1 MHSPDFN
8 EQFRF
13 GSARWAEEREMRAA
27 GLFDADG
34 LPIGFSNGRMLR
46 LPGDTPMIT
55 IGGAGSGKLRDVIG
69 HVFGALGQH
78 SMIVLDPRGEIAAT
92 FMPALAHAGIEGFLW
107 NPYGLHGLPQHRCNP
122 LDTINP
128 AAPTFHADCKLVA
141 RSLVA
146 VTSRAEG
153 KYFEQRA
160 CGWTEALIKR
170 IAESKGGVSLPD
182 LMRVVNLI
190 ESGHL
195 GWADFVE
202 GMTQSAFDDV
212 RRTAGE
218 MLAKQQDSPREF
230 GSIMGELYASLSAL
244 DDPTLAAS
252 LGQAE
257 FSLAALCGSGRPII
271 VFLMLPA
278 EYLHQCAA
286 VLRLFFTA
294 AMLCKSRAPG
304 SRRLVMLI
312 DEAAQLG
319 GFPALQQLYTYGRG
333 IGIRPWTFWQDVGQI
348 ITNFG
353 PTGIQAFLGSSQMR
367 QFFGVR
373 DYQTAQLISN
383 MLGTETLEYDDARMQ
398 EVARLQKRQAWQRAV
413 DGEDMLTAMLDA
425 AHYSKAAQMR
435 TKQARKL
442 RTEDEVLGMKG
453 HQQILFVSGQEPLCI
468 DAEKQAYFA
477 RPEMAGL
484 YLPNPYHPPHD
495 RVPIATRWGSKFA
508 RVANGPVPPRFA
520 SYAQYRNGMMAY
532 VEEYK
537 PT

>member
-1 MHSPDFN
+1 MHSSDFN
-8 EQFRF
+8 EEYRF
-13 GSARWAEEREMRAA
+13 GSAGWADECQMRSA
-27 GLFDADG
+27 GLFGSEG
-34 LPIGFSNGRMLR
+34 LPIGFYRGRLLR
-46 LPGDTPMIT
+46 LPGDAPMIT
-55 IGGAGSGKLRDVIG
+55 IGGAGSGKLRDIIG
-69 HVFGALGQH
+69 HVFGVLGQH

-92 FMPALAHAGIEGFLW
+92 FMPALAHADIEGYLW

-122 LDTINP
+122 LDPIDP
-128 AAPTFHADCKLVA
+128 QAPTFHADCKLVA

-170 IAESKGGVSLPD
+170 IAEAMGGASLPA
-182 LMRVVNLI
+182 LMSVVNLI
-190 ESGHL
+190 ESGHP
-195 GWADFVE
+195 GWPDFVE
-202 GMTQSAFDDV
+202 GMTRSAFDDV

-218 MLAKQQDSPREF
+218 MLTKQQDSPREF

-244 DDPTLAAS
+244 DDPTLATSLGTANFSMAS
-252 LGQAE
+252 L
-257 FSLAALCGSGRPII
+257 CGAGPPKI

-278 EYLHQCAA
+278 EYLHQCSA
-286 VLRLFFTA
+286 VLRLMFTA
-294 AMLCKSRAPG
+294 SMLYKSRAPG

-319 GFPALQQLYTYGRG
+319 SFPALQQLYTYGRG

-348 ITNFG
+348 VTNFG
-353 PTGIQAFLGSSQMR
+353 PTGVPAFMGSSQMR

-398 EVARLQKRQAWQRAV
+398 EAARLQKRQAVQRV
-413 DGEDMLTAMLDA
+413 LGGEDMLTAMMDA
-425 AHYSKAAQMR
+425 AHYAKAAQMR

-442 RTEDEVLGMKG
+442 RTEDEILSLDGDR
-453 HQQILFVSGQEPLCI
+453 QILFIAGNEPLCI
-468 DAEKQAYFA
+468 EADKQAYFA

-484 YLPNPYHPPHD
+484 YLPNPYHPPYD
-495 RVPIATRWGSKFA
+495 TVPIKTRWGTKSA
-508 RVANGPVPPRFA
+508 RIANAPVPPRFA
-520 SYAQYRNGMMAY
+520 SYAQYQNGMMAY
-532 VEEYK
+532 VEGYK

>member
-1 MHSPDFN
+1 MHPTEFN
-8 EQFRF
+8 EEYRF
-13 GSARWAEEREMRAA
+13 GSAGWADERQMRGA
-27 GLFDADG
+27 GLFSAEG
-34 LPIGFSNGRMLR
+34 LPIGFYRGRLLR
-46 LPGDTPMIT
+46 LPGDAPMIT
-55 IGGAGSGKLRDVIG
+55 IGGAGSGKLRDIIG
-69 HVFGALGQH
+69 HVFGGLGQH
-78 SMIVLDPRGEIAAT
+78 SMIVLDPRGEIGAT

-122 LDTINP
+122 LDPINP
-128 AAPTFHADCKLVA
+128 AAKTFHADCKLAA

-146 VTSRAEG
+146 VTGRAEG

-170 IAESKGGVSLPD
+170 IAEVTGGVTLPA
-182 LMRVVNLI
+182 LMSVVNLI
-190 ESGHL
+190 ESGHV

-202 GMTQSAFDDV
+202 GMTLSAFDDV

-218 MLAKQQDSPREF
+218 MLTKQQDSPREF

-244 DDPTLAAS
+244 DDPILAGS
-252 LGQAE
+252 LGDAE
-257 FSLAALCGSGRPII
+257 FSLGSLCGSGRPKI

-278 EYLHQCAA
+278 EYLHQCAS

-294 AMLCKSRAPG
+294 AMLYKSRAPG

-319 GFPALQQLYTYGRG
+319 AFPALQQLYTYGRG

-353 PTGIQAFLGSSQMR
+353 PTGVPAFMGSSQMR

-383 MLGTETLEYDDARMQ
+383 MLGTETLEFDDARLQ
-398 EVARLQKRQAWQRAV
+398 EAARLQKRQAVQRV
-413 DGEDMLTAMLDA
+413 LGGDDMFTAMMDA
-425 AHYSKAAQMR
+425 AHHAKAAQMR

-442 RTEDEVLGMKG
+442 RTEDEILSMPGER
-453 HQQILFVSGQEPLCI
+453 QILFVAGDEPLCI
-468 DAEKQAYFA
+468 EAEKQAYYA
-477 RPEMAGL
+477 RPEMAGQ
-484 YLPNPYHPPHD
+484 YLPNPYHPPCD
-495 RVPIATRWGSKFA
+495 SVPIASGWRTRRA
-508 RVANGPVPPRFA
+508 RVIRESVPQKF
-520 SYAQYRNGMMAY
+520 SSFAQYRNGEMAY
-532 VEEYK
+532 VDGYK

>member
-1 MHSPDFN
+1 MHSSDFN

-13 GSARWAEEREMRAA
+13 GSAGWADEPQMRRA
-27 GLFDADG
+27 GLFGSDG
-34 LPIGFSNGRMLR
+34 LPIGFYRGRQLR
-46 LPGDTPMIT
+46 LPGDAPMIT
-55 IGGAGSGKLRDVIG
+55 IGGAGSGKMRDVLG
-69 HVFGALGQH
+69 HVFAASGQH
-78 SMIVLDPRGEIAAT
+78 SIIGVDPRGEMRAVSQ
-92 FMPALAHAGIEGFLW
+92 PALAHNHTEAFSW
-107 NPYGLHGLPQHRCNP
+107 DPYSQNGLPQHRCNP
-122 LDTINP
+122 LDVIIP
-128 AAPTFHADCKLVA
+128 REPTFHADCKLVA

-170 IAESKGGVSLPD
+170 IAEAHGGVTLPA
-182 LMRVVNLI
+182 LMSVVNSI
-190 ESGHL
+190 ESGHP

-202 GMTQSAFDDV
+202 GTTQSAFDDV

-218 MLAKQQDSPREF
+218 MLTKQQDSPREF

-244 DDPTLAAS
+244 DDPILSAS
-252 LGQAE
+252 LKNPD
-257 FSLAALCGSGRPII
+257 FSLAQLCSAERPVV
-271 VFLMLPA
+271 VFLILPA

-294 AMLCKSRAPG
+294 AQLYKSRAPG

-319 GFPALQQLYTYGRG
+319 SFPALQQLYTYGRG
-333 IGIRPWTFWQDVGQI
+333 IGIRPWTFWQDIGQI
-348 ITNFG
+348 VTNFG
-353 PTGIQAFLGSSQMR
+353 PTGVSAFMGSSQMR

-383 MLGTETLEYDDARMQ
+383 MLGTETLEYNDARAQ
-398 EVARLQKRQAWQRAV
+398 EAARLHKRQAVQRALA
-413 DGEDMLTAMLDA
+413 GEDMLTAMMDA
-425 AHYSKAAQMR
+425 AHYAKAAQMR

-442 RTEDEVLGMKG
+442 RTEDEVLSMSGDR
-453 HQQILFVSGQEPLCI
+453 QILFISGNEPMSI
-468 DAEKQAYFA
+468 EAEKHPYFE

-484 YLPNPYHPPHD
+484 YLPNPYHPPYD
-495 RVPIATRWGSKFA
+495 RVPIATRWGTKWA
-508 RVANGPVPPRFA
+508 RVLTAPVPPRFA
-520 SYAQYRNGMMAY
+520 SYAQYQNGMMAY
-532 VEEYK
+532 VEGYK

>member
-1 MHSPDFN
+1 MHTPDFN
-8 EQFRF
+8 EEYRF
-13 GSARWAEEREMRAA
+13 GSAGWADERQMRHA
-27 GLFDADG
+27 GLFGSDG
-34 LPIGFSNGRMLR
+34 LPMGFHNGRLLH
-46 LPGDTPMIT
+46 LPGDAPMIT
-55 IGGAGSGKLRDVIG
+55 IGGAGSGKLRDIIG

-107 NPYGLHGLPQHRCNP
+107 NPYSLHGLPQHRCNP
-122 LDTINP
+122 LDVID
-128 AAPTFHADCKLVA
+128 AFAPTFHADCKRIA

-160 CGWTEALIKR
+160 CAWVEALIKR
-170 IAESKGGVSLPD
+170 VAEATGGVSLPA
-182 LMRVVNLI
+182 LMAVVNLI
-190 ESGHL
+190 ESGHS
-195 GWADFVE
+195 GWPDFVE
-202 GMTQSAFDDV
+202 GMSQSAFEDV

-218 MLAKQQDSPREF
+218 MLTKQQDSPREF

-244 DDPTLAAS
+244 DDPVLAAS
-252 LGQAE
+252 LGNKE
-257 FSLAALCGSGRPII
+257 FSLASLCGSGSPKI

-278 EYLHQCAA
+278 EYLHQSAA
-286 VLRLFFTA
+286 VLRLIFTA
-294 AMLCKSRAPG
+294 AMLYKSRAPG

-319 GFPALQQLYTYGRG
+319 AFPALQQLYTYGRG
-333 IGIRPWTFWQDVGQI
+333 IGIRPWTFWQDIGQI
-348 ITNFG
+348 VTNFG
-353 PTGIQAFLGSSQMR
+353 PTGVSAFMGSSQMR

-398 EVARLQKRQAWQRAV
+398 EAARLQKRQAVQRV
-413 DGEDMLTAMLDA
+413 LGGEDMLTAMMDA
-425 AHYSKAAQMR
+425 AHYAKAAQMR

-442 RTEDEVLGMKG
+442 RTEDE
-453 HQQILFVSGQEPLCI
+453 ILSLDGDRQVIFISGNEPLCI
-468 DAEKQAYFA
+468 EAEKQAYFA

-484 YLPNPYHPPHD
+484 YLPNPYHPPYD
-495 RVPIATRWGSKFA
+495 TVLIATRWGTKPV
-508 RVANGPVPPRFA
+508 RVAKGPVPTRFA
-520 SYAQYRNGMMAY
+520 SYAQYQNGMMAY
-532 VEEYK
+532 VDGYK